1 MTDQVGRVLGDRYRL
16 NAPIGSGASGQVYL
30 AEDVNLRRQVAVK
43 LLHLGL
49 ANDEA
54 FLRRFRAEARFIA
67 NLNHPN
73 IVAVY
78 DWSESDSEEPY
89 LVLEYLA
96 GGSLRALL
104 DNGARLSISQALMV
118 GLEAA
123 QALEVAHRN
132 GYVHRDIKPGNLLFG
147 DDGRLRI
154 ADFGLA
160 SSLLEAAFTEPGT
173 GAIGTARYAVPE
185 QANGARLDD
194 KADIYALGLVLIEA
208 ITGTVPLV
216 AETMSGIIMSRAN
229 KAVPVPESV
238 GLMRPILEKMGQ
250 PDPADRPSAGEVKAE
265 LLRVSSKLDAPAP
278 LPLVGAIDIR
288 TTGGRDDLTM
298 MPGSRLSTNS
308 EILIE
313 QPSTQANVPA
323 PRLDAK
329 TKRPAWLKIALFLAL
344 VIASATGGWFAWNAL
359 QPPSAIVPDVDS
371 LVLAD
376 AQKSLADAQANAG
389 EGLKWKITVE
399 KAFNETVEM
408 GAVISQKPTAG
419 QRLDDGGTITL
430 VVSDGPPPMKI
441 PPDIL
446 GKTEPEVEA
455 ALKAAGLEKGAVNT
469 SPDET
474 LAAGQLLTWQFGGQD
489 RPPTVPKGS
498 KVDLILSSGP
508 VPRKVPDLSGMSLDQ
523 ATAELAKMN
532 LGIKPV
538 EEFHPTV
545 KSGLIIKTQ
554 EPVGSEVARDST
566 VTVIISKGPDLVTV
580 PSVKGMTA
588 AQAADAIEAAGLEV
602 GELIGP
608 FRGEVASTDPGEGQ
622 KVARG
627 TKVDIHLK
635 R

>member
-1 MTDQVGRVLGDRYRL
+1 MLGDRYRL

-185 QANGARLDD
+185 QSKGARLDD

-216 AETMSGIIMSRAN
+216 AETMSGIIMSRASQ
-229 KAVPVPESV
+229 AVPVPESV
-238 GLMRPILEKMGQ
+238 GLMRPILEKMGR

-265 LLRVSSKLDAPAP
+265 LLRVSSKLDAPDP

-298 MPGSRLSTNS
+298 MPGSRLSTDS
-308 EILIE
+308 EILVE
-313 QPSTQANVPA
+313 QSSPQTNVPA
-323 PRLDAK
+323 PRLNAK
-329 TKRPAWLKIALFLAL
+329 SKRPAWLKLVLSLAL
-344 VIASATGGWFAWNAL
+344 VIALAAGGWFVWNAL

-376 AQKSLADAQANAG
+376 AQKSLADVQANAG
-389 EGLKWKITVE
+389 EGLRWKIIVK

-441 PPDIL
+441 PTDII

-469 SPDET
+469 LPDET

-498 KVDLILSSGP
+498 KIDLILSSGP
-508 VPRKVPDLSGMSLDQ
+508 APRLVPDLSGMSLDQ
-523 ATAELAKMN
+523 ATAELAKIN

-538 EEFHPTV
+538 EAFHPTV
-545 KSGLIIKTQ
+545 MSGLIIKTQ

-588 AQAADAIEAAGLEV
+588 TQAADAIEAAGLEV
-602 GELIGP
+602 GDLIGP

-635 R
+635 K

>member
-1 MTDQVGRVLGDRYRL
+1 MLGDRYRL

-104 DNGARLSISQALMV
+104 DNGARLGISQALMV

-185 QANGARLDD
+185 QSKGARLDD

-216 AETMSGIIMSRAN
+216 AETMSGIIMSRASQ
-229 KAVPVPESV
+229 AVPVPESV
-238 GLMRPILEKMGQ
+238 GLMHPILEKMGQ

-298 MPGSRLSTNS
+298 MPGSRLSIDS
-308 EILIE
+308 EILVE
-313 QPSTQANVPA
+313 QSSPQANVPA

-329 TKRPAWLKIALFLAL
+329 SKRPAWLKLVLSLAL
-344 VIASATGGWFAWNAL
+344 VIALAAGGWFAWNAL
-359 QPPSAIVPDVDS
+359 QPPSAIIPDVDS

-376 AQKSLADAQANAG
+376 AQKSLADVQANAG
-389 EGLKWKITVE
+389 EGLRWKIIVK

-441 PPDIL
+441 PTDII

-469 SPDET
+469 LPDET

-498 KVDLILSSGP
+498 KIDLILSSGP
-508 VPRKVPDLSGMSLDQ
+508 APRLVPDLSGMSLDQ
-523 ATAELAKMN
+523 ATVELAKIN

-538 EEFHPTV
+538 EAFHPTV
-545 KSGLIIKTQ
+545 MSGLIIKTQ

-588 AQAADAIEAAGLEV
+588 TQAADAIEAAGLEV
-602 GELIGP
+602 GDLIGP

-635 R
+635 K